1 MTLVNSHSQW
11 HSQKIV
17 YVCVCMGGGVGVR
30 EGAGVSAISCEDMQK
45 QYIFSL

>member
-1 MTLVNSHSQW
+1 MALPEN
-11 HSQKIV
+11 
-17 YVCVCMGGGVGVR
+17 CVCMCVCMGGGGGVGVR